1 MHRVLGP
8 SGTEAGPAIKVPL
21 KLVTWER
28 WQRDGGDTRLGGDTC
43 LGAHV
48 GWSWEMSSCK
58 PGPHEA
64 SQLRALAG
72 AGAAGGC

>member
-1 MHRVLGP
+1 MLEP

-21 KLVTWER
+21 KLVTRKR
-28 WQRDGGDTRLGGDTC
+28 WQRDSGDTYLGGDTC

-58 PGPHEA
+58 PGPHEP
-64 SQLRALAG
+64 SQLWALAV
-72 AGAAGGC
+72 AGQQVAAEG